1 MKNAGN
7 SLHLLSP
14 QNLQKRCAQE
24 GRDVCEFRAIK
35 ERDFANTGLPVEQ
48 KSVALSRN
56 SLPGIYLA
64 VYLHVNSQP
73 GCGKNFATEE

>member
-1 MKNAGN
+1 MFV
-7 SLHLLSP
+7 SFVLSKSATS
-14 QNLQKRCAQE
+14 Q
-24 GRDVCEFRAIK
+24 
-35 ERDFANTGLPVEQ
+35 NTGLPVEQ